1 MRLGPLE
8 NHSRHF
14 AVTLEMVIDHAIRQ
28 PHAASMTGIPAKA
41 TAATLDVGGWRARA
55 RRLPQSAAAYPVALP
70 QTKNHPPEN
79 HPPAAP

>member
-28 PHAASMTGIPAKA
+28 PHAASMTGIWS
-41 TAATLDVGGWRARA
+41 GWR
-55 RRLPQSAAAYPVALP
+55 S
-70 QTKNHPPEN
+70 PPFDG
-79 HPPAAP
+79 PAA